1 MTTKQRT
8 AVHFYLE
15 DGFLV
20 RGTLDPCAALG
31 LAFAEDDDLRIG
43 GFWQGDV
50 QRHDDCTCEVEPDAV
65 KAFADYLHGLVREAR
80 PGLYRIVPVGPND
93 WRRDDGYA
101 WMVHR
106 VNQRG
111 PGVFEA
117 VEFP

>member
-1 MTTKQRT
+1 VSRPKT

-20 RGTLDPCAALG
+20 RGTLDPHEALKLAVASGEFEEHYWCAEESGREWDDDQLSPDPETVTALG
-31 LAFAEDDDLRIG
+31 
-43 GFWQGDV
+43 DV
-50 QRHDDCTCEVEPDAV
+50 CHQLLSES
-65 KAFADYLHGLVREAR
+65 R

-106 VNQRG
+106 AVRRG
-111 PGVFEA
+111 LGVFEA
-117 VEFP
+117 VEFR